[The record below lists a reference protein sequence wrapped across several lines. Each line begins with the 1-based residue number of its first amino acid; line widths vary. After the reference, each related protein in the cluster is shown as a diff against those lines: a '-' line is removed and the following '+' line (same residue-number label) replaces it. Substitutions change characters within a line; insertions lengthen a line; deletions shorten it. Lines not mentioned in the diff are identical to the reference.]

1 VDRELAGLVVTPE
14 GQEKPPMKV
23 VCDRAALLD
32 AVNLVAPVVAV
43 RSPRPQLSC
52 VKLSAVREGDAGELR
67 LAATDADVSISLSTA
82 HVDVQQEGD
91 ALIPADKLRQIVQ
104 AEDAED
110 HLTIETTGESGVEIR
125 GQDAKFTVY
134 GFPPDEFP
142 PPAAF
147 PEDRGAVVLEAGE
160 LQSLIS
166 RTLFATS
173 KESSRYAINGVL
185 VNIENKKIELVA
197 TDGRRLALASGTVS
211 ENNADKPISAIIPTK
226 ALSQVGK
233 LLGDPDERVRLAI
246 TENQAVFALGEEGQP
261 PRAVLSGSLVEGA
274 FPPYQDVIP
283 KDQDKKATFEVSSL
297 TSAVRRAALLTN
309 EESRGVRLKIARGGD
324 EAATL
329 HLSSRA
335 PEMGEAS
342 IDLAVPS
349 YEGEEIEIG
358 FNPQFITDALKV
370 VQEPQVVVELKAPN
384 RPGVFRSGS
393 DFTYVVMPVN
403 LQ

>member
-1 VDRELAGLVVTPE
+1 
-14 GQEKPPMKV
+14 MKV
-23 VCDRAALLD
+23 VCDRGALLE

-52 VKLSAVREGDAGELR
+52 VKLNAVRGDSGGELR

-82 HVDVQQEGD
+82 HVDVQQEGE
-91 ALIPADKLRQIVQ
+91 ALAPADKLRQIVQ

-110 HLTIETTGESGVEIR
+110 HLTLETTGESALEIR

-134 GFPPDEFP
+134 GFPPEEFP
-142 PPAAF
+142 PAASF
-147 PEDRGAVVLEAGE
+147 PSDRGEITLEAGE
-160 LQSLIS
+160 LEGLIS

-185 VNIENKKIELVA
+185 VNIEGKKIELVA
-197 TDGRRLALASGTVS
+197 TDGRRLALASGSVAG
-211 ENNADKPISAIIPTK
+211 NKVDKPVSAIIPTK
-226 ALSQVGK
+226 ALTQVAK
-233 LLGDPDERVRLAI
+233 LLGDPNEVVRLAI
-246 TENQAVFALGEEGQP
+246 TENQAVFALGEADQA

-309 EESRGVRLKIARGGD
+309 EESRGVRLRIARSGGD
-324 EAATL
+324 ATL

-342 IDLAVPS
+342 IDLTVPS

-370 VQEPQVVVELKAPN
+370 VDEPQVVVELKAPN
-384 RPGVFRSGS
+384 RPGVFRCGS

>member
-1 VDRELAGLVVTPE
+1 
-14 GQEKPPMKV
+14 MKV

-52 VKLSAVREGDAGELR
+52 VKLCATTVDGAGVLT
-67 LAATDADVSISLSTA
+67 LAATDADIAIHLSTS
-82 HVDVQQEGD
+82 HVDVQQEGE

-104 AEDAED
+104 AEDAD
-110 HLTIETTGESGVEIR
+110 SNLVIETTGDTSVEIR
-125 GQDAKFTVY
+125 GDDAKFTIY
-134 GFPPDEFP
+134 GFPASEFP
-142 PPAAF
+142 PAATFPA
-147 PEDRGAVVLEAGE
+147 DRAAIVLLAGE
-160 LQSLIS
+160 LTNLIT

-185 VNIENKKIELVA
+185 VNIDGKKIELVA
-197 TDGRRLALASGTVS
+197 TDGRRLALACGKVK
-211 ENNADKPISAIIPTK
+211 ENKADKPISAIIPTK
-226 ALSQVGK
+226 ALAQVGK
-233 LLGDPDERVRLAI
+233 LLGDPNETVRLAI
-246 TENQAVFALGEEGQP
+246 TENQAIFAIGEP
-261 PRAVLSGSLVEGA
+261 DLAPRAVLSGSLVEGA

-283 KDQDKKATFEVSSL
+283 KDQDKKATFDVSTL
-297 TSAVRRAALLTN
+297 ASAVRRAALLTN
-309 EESRGVRLKIARGGD
+309 EESRGVRLRIAVTGSD
-324 EAATL
+324 ATL
-329 HLSSRA
+329 HLTSRA

-342 IDLAVPS
+342 VDLNVPE

-358 FNPQFITDALKV
+358 FNPQFITDALKIV
-370 VQEPQVVVELKAPN
+370 DEPQIVVELKSPN

>member
-1 VDRELAGLVVTPE
+1 
-14 GQEKPPMKV
+14 MKV
-23 VCDRAALLD
+23 VCDRGALLE

-52 VKLSAVREGDAGELR
+52 VKLSAVRGDGGGELR

-82 HVDVQQEGD
+82 HVDVQREGE
-91 ALIPADKLRQIVQ
+91 ALAPADKLRQIVQ

-110 HLTIETTGESGVEIR
+110 HLTLETTGESALEIR

-134 GFPPDEFP
+134 GFPPEEFP
-142 PPAAF
+142 PAASF
-147 PEDRGAVVLEAGE
+147 PSDRGEIVLEAGE
-160 LQSLIS
+160 LQGLIS

-185 VNIENKKIELVA
+185 VNVEGKKIELVA
-197 TDGRRLALASGTVS
+197 TDGRRLALASGSVA
-211 ENNADKPISAIIPTK
+211 ENKAEKRVSAIIPTK
-226 ALSQVGK
+226 ALTQVAK
-233 LLGDPDERVRLAI
+233 LLGDPSERVRLAL
-246 TENQAVFALGEEGQP
+246 TENQAVFALGEAGEA

-309 EESRGVRLKIARGGD
+309 EESRGVRLRIARSGSD
-324 EAATL
+324 ATL

-358 FNPQFITDALKV
+358 FNPQFITDALRV
-370 VQEPQVVVELKAPN
+370 VDEPQVVVELKAPN
-384 RPGVFRSGS
+384 RPGVFRCGS

>member
-1 VDRELAGLVVTPE
+1 
-14 GQEKPPMKV
+14 MKV

-52 VKLSAVREGDAGELR
+52 VKLTAATRDGAGVLT

-82 HVDVQQEGD
+82 RIDVQRDGE
-91 ALIPADKLRQIVQ
+91 ALVPADKLRQIVQ
-104 AEDAED
+104 AEDADSSLVLEATSD
-110 HLTIETTGESGVEIR
+110 TAVEIR
-125 GQDAKFTVY
+125 GDDAKFTIY
-134 GFPPDEFP
+134 GFPAGEFP
-142 PPAAF
+142 PSAEFPTDRPA
-147 PEDRGAVVLEAGE
+147 VTLEAGE
-160 LQSLIS
+160 LESLIA

-197 TDGRRLALASGTVS
+197 TDGRRLAMAIGSVAKNDS
-211 ENNADKPISAIIPTK
+211 DKTISAIIPTK
-226 ALSQVGK
+226 ALSQAAK
-233 LLGDPDERVRLAI
+233 LLGDPNETVRLAV
-246 TENQAVFALGEEGQP
+246 TENQAVFAIGEPDQP
-261 PRAVLSGSLVEGA
+261 PRAVLSGALVEGA

-283 KDQDKKATFEVSSL
+283 KDQDKKATFDVTTLS
-297 TSAVRRAALLTN
+297 SAVRRAALLTN
-309 EESRGVRLKIARGGD
+309 EESRGVRLRIATEGD
-324 EAATL
+324 AATL

-342 IDLAVPS
+342 VDLSVPK

-370 VQEPQVVVELKAPN
+370 IQEPQIIVELKAPN